1 MTLWPYRGQGEKGW
15 SVDNTPNPAVRVDE
29 ITLVSLPT
37 CPNPCDWPRVAWAE
51 ANRIG
56 EAMGLIEHLG
66 PMSPSPSALA
76 GYTAGLDF
84 GLHSFTAKGSFHEGR
99 PASGV
104 AVKLS
109 AQALEHLCAVSG
121 MHPREVLARALELE
135 DGPHASRIDLAADF
149 LDGGPTVQE
158 INDGI
163 ARGDIAIFR
172 EQLDGLHKASNST
185 RSFSSDM
192 GVQTLYIGKRV
203 KNGRSVVR
211 IYDKAAEQ
219 KAKKGPHLRLAMDAS
234 PWTRVELE
242 LHREYAD
249 QVAWAIAACADDASA
264 DAATA
269 ETIHSRCQCHR
280 VDGDGRPLTDEEG
293 RLTGELPWSR
303 ALSHPGAAPRLRA
316 KRVQPLDLF
325 QAYAY
330 HATDSGLMALLD
342 KVEGVWGDDA
352 PRAVMEGLL
361 DEHRDH
367 VLSERTER
375 WINDRVEEVRA
386 SHPDV
391 ASFLKEARTH
401 VEARRNDAHRN

>member
-1 MTLWPYRGQGEKGW
+1 MEEAPRP
-15 SVDNTPNPAVRVDE
+15 SVRVDE
-29 ITLVSLPT
+29 LTLVSIPD
-37 CPNPCDWPRVAWAE
+37 CPRPEDWPAVAWAE
-51 ANRIG
+51 VERLG
-56 EAMGLIEHLG
+56 GAMGLTRHLG
-66 PMSPSPSALA
+66 PVRPALSALA
-76 GYTAGLDF
+76 GYTAGFDF

-121 MHPREVLARALELE
+121 MHPREVLAGALGLE

-149 LDGGPTVQE
+149 LDDGPTVQE

-163 ARGDIAIFR
+163 ASGDIAVFR
-172 EQLDGLHKASNST
+172 EQDDSLRETSGNT
-185 RSFSSDM
+185 RSFNADM
-192 GVQTLYIGKRV
+192 GVQTLYIGRRV
-203 KNGRSVVR
+203 KNIRSMVR

-219 KAKKGPHLRLAMDAS
+219 KARKGPHLHVAMDS
-234 PWTRVELE
+234 ELWTRVELE

-249 QVAWAIAACADDASA
+249 QVARAIAACADDASA
-264 DAATA
+264 DAAVA
-269 ETIHSRCQCHR
+269 EIIHSRCQCHR
-280 VDGDGRPLTDEEG
+280 VDGNGRPLTDEEG
-293 RLTGELPWSR
+293 RLTGELPWSM

-342 KVEGVWGDDA
+342 KVKGVWGDDA

-375 WINDRVEEVRA
+375 WINDRVEEVRE

-391 ASFLKEARTH
+391 ASFIEATKPY
-401 VEARRNDAHRN
+401 VKARRNDAHQN

>member
-1 MTLWPYRGQGEKGW
+1 MTPWSYRGLGEKGW
-15 SVDNTPNPAVRVDE
+15 SVDNTLNPAVRVDE

-37 CPNPCDWPRVAWAE
+37 CPNLYDWATVARAE

-56 EAMGLIEHLG
+56 EAMGLVEHLG
-66 PMSPSPSALA
+66 PTSPSPSALA
-76 GYTAGLDF
+76 GYTAGLDYGF
-84 GLHSFTAKGSFHEGR
+84 HSFLAKASYHEGR

-121 MHPREVLARALELE
+121 MHPREVLAGALGLE

-149 LDGGPTVQE
+149 LDDGPTVQE

-163 ARGDIAIFR
+163 ASGDIAVFR
-172 EQLDGLHKASNST
+172 EQDDSLRETSGNT
-185 RSFSSDM
+185 RSFNADM
-192 GVQTLYIGKRV
+192 GVQTLYIGRRV
-203 KNGRSVVR
+203 KNIRSMVR

-219 KAKKGPHLRLAMDAS
+219 KARKGPHLRLAMDAS
-234 PWTRVELE
+234 PWTRMELE

-249 QVAWAIAACADDASA
+249 QAARAIAACADDVSA
-264 DAATA
+264 DAAVA
-269 ETIHSRCQCHR
+269 EIIHSRCQCHR

-293 RLTGELPWSR
+293 RLTGELPWSM

-316 KRVQPLDLF
+316 RKVQPLDLLA
-325 QAYAY
+325 AYAY

-352 PRAVMEGLL
+352 PRAVMERLL
-361 DEHRDH
+361 DEHRNH

-375 WINDRVEEVRA
+375 WINDRVEEARA

-401 VEARRNDAHRN
+401 VEARRNDAHQN